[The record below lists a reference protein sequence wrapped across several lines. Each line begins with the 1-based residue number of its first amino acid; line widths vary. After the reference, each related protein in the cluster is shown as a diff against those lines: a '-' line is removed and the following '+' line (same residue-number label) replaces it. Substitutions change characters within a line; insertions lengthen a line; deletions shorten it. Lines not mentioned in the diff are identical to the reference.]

1 MKLPAGL
8 ITSIGAKI
16 LGKGAKSI
24 ASKVSGGGGSDNTT
38 LMFKVIAKNFIALPG
53 IARDLN
59 VAKQNIMQLV
69 KLEGGK
75 ASKDAPDAPLG
86 SKVLSGEEAQS
97 KLDKELEKGKS
108 KTPTP
113 AVPKKPGGGGLLGTI
128 TKMFKVGAVIFA
140 LSQIPGGFIKD
151 MFDGIVSS
159 IQELAS
165 LLLDEIKTAF
175 DGFVEDVKKWFND
188 VVQPILDELT
198 VFLQKVWQKI
208 TDFFK
213 PIFNWIGDKIKII
226 IEYLQPVFDFMKGV
240 LDKVFAIVDKIKKEL
255 AWLEPH
261 YNSLME
267 KVQYAQ
273 ATLKKA
279 EDAANAAYE
288 KTKSFLGFGDKKEA
302 SKTAATPAKPA
313 GAPRGPAA
321 PPVRTAPSTGAGG
334 GRGGQGGPTA
344 AENIKKNL
352 TPSQL
357 QWLGNADPTDEYIM
371 AKMPAPIAGEKGG
384 PPAPKPAA
392 AAAGAGAPSGPAP
405 VVSAGKAP
413 AMGSLDDTKKMII
426 KHEGIRD
433 MPYKDSLGLWTVGV
447 GHLIG
452 NGKSLPP
459 EYNRKFTQ
467 AEIMKMFDEDFEHHA
482 KAAKKIPGYSKANAG
497 GQGAL
502 IDLTFN
508 MGNSWYK
515 KWPNFCKK
523 LAAGDFKGAADE
535 LAGSKWA
542 QQVKSRAQTI
552 IGLVTGAGEGGAA
565 PTPVG
570 GETKVASAAPSVA
583 PSPAPSPAPTSGAAG
598 SVAKVSAPPPMS
610 GSIPSASGAAPAAV
624 GGSLS
629 SLVKTEPGV
638 DLSNF
643 SSEFEKRVA
652 VMAADFKAK
661 TGKSLLITSGYRSNK
676 KQKTL
681 WDAMM
686 AKVGGDKAKARKK
699 VAEPMHPLGQGK
711 GSLHL
716 KGLAIDINSKGPGGL
731 NALAGPRDKPTG
743 WLESFGLSRPIKK
756 EDWHVQGSGL
766 PPSPDN
772 PANPGSPTLV
782 AGKDGKPT
790 NLATGK
796 SESLPVEATS
806 SSSGT
811 AVASA
816 STEVA
821 AGQRAQQKPSTPVI
835 INAPTTTTTTVVK
848 NESVRNPNEKVADTN
863 QTLLARAT

>member
-1 MKLPAGL
+1 MKIPEGL
-8 ITSIGAKI
+8 KSSITSKI

-75 ASKDAPDAPLG
+75 PSKDAPDSPMG
-86 SKVLSGEEAQS
+86 SKVLSNKEAQD

-113 AVPKKPGGGGLLGTI
+113 AAPKKPGGGGLLGTI

-151 MFDGIVSS
+151 MFDGIVNS
-159 IQELAS
+159 ITELAS

-175 DGFVEDVKKWFND
+175 DGFVEDIKKWFND
-188 VVQPILDELT
+188 VVQPILDELSA
-198 VFLQKVWQKI
+198 FLQKVWQKI

-213 PIFNWIGDKIKII
+213 PIFDWVGDKIKII
-226 IEYLQPVFDFMKGV
+226 IEYLQPIFDFMKVV

-255 AWLEPH
+255 AWLEPY

-267 KVQYAQ
+267 KVQFAQ
-273 ATLKKA
+273 EAVKKA
-279 EDAANAAYE
+279 EEAASAAYD
-288 KTKSFLGFGDKKEA
+288 KAKSFLGFETKKEEPKA
-302 SKTAATPAKPA
+302 AAQKTAAPAAAKPL
-313 GAPRGPAA
+313 PA
-321 PPVRTAPSTGAGG
+321 TGAGG
-334 GRGGQGGPTA
+334 GRGGQGGASATEMA
-344 AENIKKNL
+344 KKDL

-357 QWLGNADPTDEYIM
+357 KWLGGADPTDPYIM
-371 AKMPAPIAGEKGG
+371 ARMPPPQAGEKGG
-384 PPAPKPAA
+384 PPLPKPAA

-405 VVSAGKAP
+405 VVSGGKAP

-426 KHEGIRD
+426 KHEGMKD
-433 MPYKDSLGLWTVGV
+433 MPYKDSLGLWTIGV

-452 NGKSLPP
+452 DGKSLPA

-482 KAAKKIPGYSKANAG
+482 KAAEKIPGYGKANQG

-508 MGNSWYK
+508 MGPSWYK
-515 KWPNFCKK
+515 KWPNFVKK
-523 LAAGDFKGAADE
+523 LGSGDFKGAADE

-552 IGLVTGAGEGGAA
+552 IALVTGAGEGGAA

-570 GETKVASAAPSVA
+570 GETKVASAAPSAA
-583 PSPAPSPAPTSGAAG
+583 PSPAPAAA
-598 SVAKVSAPPPMS
+598 STAKISAPAPMS
-610 GSIPSASGAAPAAV
+610 GSAPSGGGAAPTAV

-629 SLVKTEPGV
+629 SLVKTESGV
-638 DLSNF
+638 DLSGF

-652 VMAADFKAK
+652 TMAADFKLK
-661 TGKSLLITSGYRSNK
+661 TGKALLVTSGYRSNE

-681 WDAMM
+681 WDAML
-686 AKVGGDKAKARKK
+686 AKVGGDKAAAKKK
-699 VAEPMHPLGQGK
+699 VAEPMAPLGQGK

-716 KGLAIDINSKGPGGL
+716 KGLAIDINSKGDGGI

-743 WLESFGLSRPIKK
+743 WLESFGLTRPVVG
-756 EDWHVQGSGL
+756 EDWHVQGTGL
-766 PPSPDN
+766 PPTPDN
-772 PANPGSPTLV
+772 PTNPGSPTLV
-782 AGKDGKPT
+782 AGKDGKPVD
-790 NLATGK
+790 LATGK

-821 AGQRAQQKPSTPVI
+821 AGQRAQQKPSTPI
-835 INAPTTTTTTVVK
+835 IVNAPTTNTTTVVK
-848 NESVRNPNEKVADTN
+848 NESVRNPNEKKEDSN
-863 QTLLARAT
+863 GTLLSRLFA

>member
-1 MKLPAGL
+1 MKIPEGL
-8 ITSIGAKI
+8 KNSIGSKI
-16 LGKGAKSI
+16 LGKGAKSS

-75 ASKDAPDAPLG
+75 ASLDAPDAPLG
-86 SKVLSGEEAQS
+86 SKVLSGEESQA
-97 KLDKELEKGKS
+97 KLDKELEKGKP

-113 AVPKKPGGGGLLGTI
+113 VVPKKAGGGGLLGTI
-128 TKMFKVGAVIFA
+128 GKLFKVGAVIFA

-151 MFDGIVSS
+151 MFDGIVDS
-159 IQELAS
+159 IKELAS

-175 DGFVEDVKKWFND
+175 DGFVADVKKFFSD

-198 VFLQKVWQKI
+198 VFLQNVWQKI

-213 PIFNWIGDKIKII
+213 PIFNWVGDKIKTII
-226 IEYLQPVFDFMKGV
+226 DYLQPVFDFMKGV
-240 LDKVFAIVDKIKKEL
+240 LDKVFVVVNALKDKL
-255 AWLEPH
+255 AYLQPI
-261 YNSLME
+261 YDSLVE
-267 KVQYAQ
+267 KVN
-273 ATLKKA
+273 KV
-279 EDAANAAYE
+279 
-288 KTKSFLGFGDKKEA
+288 KSFLGLDEKKVEKPVA
-302 SKTAATPAKPA
+302 PVAKA
-313 GAPRGPAA
+313 PAA
-321 PPVRTAPSTGAGG
+321 PLPPTGAGG

-357 QWLGNADPTDEYIM
+357 KWLGKADPTDESIM
-371 AKMPAPIAGEKGG
+371 SRLPAPIAGEKGG

-392 AAAGAGAPSGPAP
+392 AAAGAGAPPGPAP

-452 NGKSLPP
+452 DGKSLPP

-467 AEIMKMFDEDFEHHA
+467 AEIMKMFDDDFDHHA
-482 KAAKKIPGYSKANAG
+482 KAAEKIPGYSKANKS

-565 PTPVG
+565 PTPVA
-570 GETKVASAAPSVA
+570 GETKVASAAPSTA
-583 PSPAPSPAPTSGAAG
+583 PSPAPAPAPKPAAPSGT
-598 SVAKVSAPPPMS
+598 AKV
-610 GSIPSASGAAPAAV
+610 AAPAPMTGSV
-624 GGSLS
+624 PSGGGATPTAATASLS
-629 SLVKTEPGV
+629 GVVKLDSGV
-638 DLSNF
+638 DISGF

-652 VMAADFKAK
+652 SMAADFKTK
-661 TGKSLLITSGYRSNK
+661 TGKTLLVTSGYRSNE
-676 KQKTL
+676 KQKSL
-681 WDAMM
+681 FDQMV
-686 AKVGGDKAKARKK
+686 AKLGGDKAAAKKK
-699 VAEPMHPLGQGK
+699 VAEPMPPLGQGK
-711 GSLHL
+711 GSFHL
-716 KGLAIDINSKGPGGL
+716 KGLAIDINSKGADGL

-743 WLESFGLSRPIKK
+743 WLESFGLTRPVVG
-756 EDWHVQGSGL
+756 EDWHVQGTGL
-766 PPSPDN
+766 PPTPDN
-772 PANPGSPTLV
+772 PVNPGSPTLV

-796 SESLPVEATS
+796 SETLPVEATS
-806 SSSGT
+806 SSGSGA

-821 AGQRAQQKPSTPVI
+821 AGQREQQKPTTPI
-835 INAPTTTTTTVVK
+835 IVNAPTTTTTTVVK
-848 NESVRNPNEKVADTN
+848 NESVRSPNEKVADSN
-863 QTLLARAT
+863 QTLLARVT

>member
-1 MKLPAGL
+1 MKIPEGL
-8 ITSIGAKI
+8 KSSIGSKI

-24 ASKVSGGGGSDNTT
+24 ASKVSGAGAGDSGNTSA
-38 LMFKVIAKNFIALPG
+38 MFKVIAKNFIALPG

-75 ASKDAPDAPLG
+75 ASKDAPDAPMG
-86 SKVLSGEEAQS
+86 SKVLSGEEAQA

-113 AVPKKPGGGGLLGTI
+113 AVSKKTKKEQILGTI

-151 MFDGIVSS
+151 IFDGIVNS
-159 IQELAS
+159 ITELAS

-175 DGFVEDVKKWFND
+175 DGFVEDIKKWFND
-188 VVQPILDELT
+188 VVQPILDELS

-213 PIFNWIGDKIKII
+213 PIFDWVGDKIKII
-226 IEYLQPVFDFMKGV
+226 IEYLQPIFDFMKVV

-267 KVQYAQ
+267 KVQFAQ
-273 ATLKKA
+273 ETVKKA
-279 EDAANAAYE
+279 EEAASAAYD
-288 KTKSFLGFGDKKEA
+288 KAKSFLGFETKKEEP
-302 SKTAATPAKPA
+302 KAAAQKAAAPAAAKPL
-313 GAPRGPAA
+313 PA
-321 PPVRTAPSTGAGG
+321 TGAGG
-334 GRGGQGGPTA
+334 GRGGQGGASATEMA
-344 AENIKKNL
+344 KKDL

-357 QWLGNADPTDEYIM
+357 KWLGGADPTDPYIM
-371 AKMPAPIAGEKGG
+371 ARLPPPQAGEKGG
-384 PPAPKPAA
+384 PPLPKPAA
-392 AAAGAGAPSGPAP
+392 AAAGAGAPAGPAP

-426 KHEGIRD
+426 KHEGIKD

-452 NGKSLPP
+452 DGKSLPP

-467 AEIMKMFDEDFEHHA
+467 AEIMKMFDDDFHHHA
-482 KAAKKIPGYSKANAG
+482 KAAEKIPGYSKANAA

-565 PTPVG
+565 PTPTG
-570 GETKVASAAPSVA
+570 GGTQVASAAPSAA
-583 PSPAPSPAPTSGAAG
+583 PSPAPAPAPAPKPAAPT
-598 SVAKVSAPPPMS
+598 AAPKVSAPPPMS
-610 GSIPSASGAAPAAV
+610 GSVPSGGGVTAAAV

-629 SLVKTEPGV
+629 SVVKLDSGV
-638 DLSNF
+638 DMSGL
-643 SSEFEKRVA
+643 SSEFEKRLA
-652 VMAADFKAK
+652 AMAGDFKAK
-661 TGKSLLITSGYRSNK
+661 TGKKLLVTSGYRSNE

-681 WDAMM
+681 FDAML
-686 AKVGGDKAKARKK
+686 AKLGGDKAATKKK
-699 VAEPMHPLGQGK
+699 VAEPMAPLGQGK

-716 KGLAIDINSKGPGGL
+716 KGLALDVNSLGPEGL

-743 WLESFGLSRPIKK
+743 WLESFGLTRPVVG
-756 EDWHVQGSGL
+756 EDWHIQGTGL
-766 PPSPDN
+766 PPTPDN

-782 AGKDGKPT
+782 AGKDGKPVD
-790 NLATGK
+790 LSTGK

-806 SSSGT
+806 SGSGA

-821 AGQRAQQKPSTPVI
+821 AGQRAQQKPSTPI
-835 INAPTTTTTTVVK
+835 IVNAPTITTTTVVK
-848 NESVRNPNEKVADTN
+848 NESVRNPNEKVADSN
-863 QTLLARAT
+863 RTLLARAT

>member
-1 MKLPAGL
+1 MKIPEGL
-8 ITSIGAKI
+8 KSSIGSKI

-53 IARDLN
+53 MARDLN

-86 SKVLSGEEAQS
+86 SKVLSGEEAQA

-128 TKMFKVGAVIFA
+128 GKLFKVGAVIFA

-151 MFDGIVSS
+151 MFDGIVDS
-159 IQELAS
+159 IKELAS

-175 DGFVEDVKKWFND
+175 DGFVEDIKKWFND

-198 VFLQKVWQKI
+198 AFLQNVWQKI

-213 PIFNWIGDKIKII
+213 PIFNWVGDKIKII
-226 IEYLQPVFDFMKGV
+226 VDYLRPIFDFMKGV
-240 LDKVFAIVDKIKKEL
+240 LDKVFAVINALKEKLAVLQPYYDSLMKKVEL
-255 AWLEPH
+255 AQET
-261 YNSLME
+261 
-267 KVQYAQ
+267 V
-273 ATLKKA
+273 KKA
-279 EDAANAAYE
+279 EEAASAAYD
-288 KTKSFLGFGDKKEA
+288 KAKSFLGFGDKKEA
-302 SKTAATPAKPA
+302 PKTAAAPSKPA
-313 GAPRGPAA
+313 AAA
-321 PPVRTAPSTGAGG
+321 PTAAQPLPSTGAGG
-334 GRGGQGGPTA
+334 GRGGQGGSSA
-344 AENIKKNL
+344 AEAIKKNL
-352 TPSQL
+352 SPSQL

-371 AKMPAPIAGEKGG
+371 ARMPAPIAGEKGG

-452 NGKSLPP
+452 DGKSLPP

-467 AEIMKMFDEDFEHHA
+467 AEIMKMFDDDFNHHA
-482 KAAKKIPGYSKANAG
+482 KAAEKIPGYSKANAG

-570 GETKVASAAPSVA
+570 GETKVASAAPSAA
-583 PSPAPSPAPTSGAAG
+583 PSPAPAPAPKPAAP
-598 SVAKVSAPPPMS
+598 SAAAKISAPPPMT
-610 GSIPSASGAAPAAV
+610 GSIPSGGGATPTAATA
-624 GGSLS
+624 SLS
-629 SLVKTEPGV
+629 GVVKLDSGV
-638 DLSNF
+638 DISGF

-652 VMAADFKAK
+652 AMAADFKTK
-661 TGKSLLITSGYRSNK
+661 TGKTLLVTSGYRSNE

-681 WDAMM
+681 FDAML
-686 AKVGGDKAKARKK
+686 AKLGGDKAATKKK
-699 VAEPMHPLGQGK
+699 VAEPMPPLGQGK
-711 GSLHL
+711 GSFHL
-716 KGLAIDINSKGPGGL
+716 KGLAIDINSKGAEGL

-743 WLESFGLSRPIKK
+743 WLESFGLTRPVVG
-756 EDWHVQGSGL
+756 EDWHVQGTGL
-766 PPSPDN
+766 PPTPDN

-806 SSSGT
+806 SGSGA

>member
-1 MKLPAGL
+1 MKIPEGL
-8 ITSIGAKI
+8 KSSITSKI

-24 ASKVSGGGGSDNTT
+24 ASKVSGGGSDNTT

-53 IARDLN
+53 MARDLN

-86 SKVLSGEEAQS
+86 SKVLSGEEAQA

-151 MFDGIVSS
+151 MFDGIVNS
-159 IQELAS
+159 IKELAS
-165 LLLDEIKTAF
+165 LLLNEIKTAF

-213 PIFNWIGDKIKII
+213 PVFDWVGEKIKTI
-226 IEYLQPVFDFMKGV
+226 IEHLQPVFDFMKGV
-240 LDKVFAIVDKIKKEL
+240 LDKVFVVVNALKEKL
-255 AWLEPH
+255 AFLQPI
-261 YNSLME
+261 YDSLVE
-267 KVQYAQ
+267 KVNKVKS
-273 ATLKKA
+273 LLGMDEKKA
-279 EDAANAAYE
+279 AA
-288 KTKSFLGFGDKKEA
+288 
-302 SKTAATPAKPA
+302 
-313 GAPRGPAA
+313 PAA
-321 PPVRTAPSTGAGG
+321 PVAKAPAAALPSTGAGG

-371 AKMPAPIAGEKGG
+371 ARMPAPIAGEKGG

-452 NGKSLPP
+452 DGKSLPP

-467 AEIMKMFDEDFEHHA
+467 AEIMKMFDDDFNHHA
-482 KAAKKIPGYSKANAG
+482 KAAEKIPGYSKANAG

-570 GETKVASAAPSVA
+570 GETKVASATPSAA
-583 PSPAPSPAPTSGAAG
+583 PSPAPAPTSGAPG
-598 SVAKVSAPPPMS
+598 GPAKVTAPAPMKDS
-610 GSIPSASGAAPAAV
+610 VPSASGGATQTAAT

-629 SLVKTEPGV
+629 GVVKLDSGV
-638 DLSNF
+638 DIGGF
-643 SSEFEKRVA
+643 ATEFEKRVA
-652 VMAADFKAK
+652 TMAADFKSK
-661 TGKSLLITSGYRSNK
+661 TGKTLLVTSGYRSNE
-676 KQKTL
+676 KQKSL
-681 WDAMM
+681 FDQMV
-686 AKVGGDKAKARKK
+686 AKLGGDKAAAKKK
-699 VAEPMHPLGQGK
+699 VAEPMPPLGQGK
-711 GSLHL
+711 GSFHL
-716 KGLAIDINSKGPGGL
+716 KGLAIDINSKGADGL

-743 WLESFGLSRPIKK
+743 WLESFGLTRPVVG
-756 EDWHVQGSGL
+756 EDWHVQATGL
-766 PPSPDN
+766 APTPDN
-772 PANPGSPTLV
+772 PVNPGSPTLV

>member
-1 MKLPAGL
+1 MKIPAGL
-8 ITSIGAKI
+8 IASIGSKV

-24 ASKVSGGGGSDNTT
+24 ASKVSGGGDSNNTSA
-38 LMFKVIAKNFIALPG
+38 MFKVIAKNFIALPG

-59 VAKQNIMQLV
+59 VAKQNIMKLV
-69 KLEGGK
+69 ELEGGK
-75 ASKDAPDAPLG
+75 ASNDAPDSPMG
-86 SKVLSGEEAQS
+86 SKVLSGEEAKA
-97 KLDKELEKGKS
+97 KLEKELEKGKQ

-113 AVPKKPGGGGLLGTI
+113 VLPKKAGGGGLLGTI
-128 TKMFKVGAVIFA
+128 GKLFKVGAVIFA

-151 MFDGIVSS
+151 MFDGIVDS
-159 IQELAS
+159 IKELAGM
-165 LLLDEIKTAF
+165 LLEEIKTAF
-175 DGFVEDVKKWFND
+175 DGFVADIKKFFND
-188 VVQPILDELT
+188 VVKPIMNELT
-198 VFLQKVWQKI
+198 AFLQNVWQKI

-213 PIFNWIGDKIKII
+213 PIFNWVGDKIKII
-226 IEYLQPVFDFMKGV
+226 VDYLRPIFDFMKGV
-240 LDKVFAIVDKIKKEL
+240 LDKVFAVINALKEKLAVLQPYYDSLMKKVEL
-255 AWLEPH
+255 AQET
-261 YNSLME
+261 
-267 KVQYAQ
+267 V
-273 ATLKKA
+273 KKA
-279 EDAANAAYE
+279 EEAASAAYD
-288 KTKSFLGFGDKKEA
+288 KAKSFLGFGDKKE
-302 SKTAATPAKPA
+302 SPKTAAATSTAAKPL
-313 GAPRGPAA
+313 
-321 PPVRTAPSTGAGG
+321 PSTGAGA
-334 GRGGQGGPTA
+334 GRGGQGGSSA
-344 AENIKKNL
+344 AEAIKKNL
-352 TPSQL
+352 SPSQL

-371 AKMPAPIAGEKGG
+371 ARMPAPIAGEKGG

-426 KHEGIRD
+426 KHEGIKD

-452 NGKSLPP
+452 DGKSLPP

-467 AEIMKMFDEDFEHHA
+467 AEIMKMFDDDFAHHA
-482 KAAKKIPGYSKANAG
+482 KAAEKIPGYSKANQG

-515 KWPNFCKK
+515 KWPTFCKK
-523 LAAGDFKGAADE
+523 LSEGDFKGAADE
-535 LAGSKWA
+535 LASSKWA

-570 GETKVASAAPSVA
+570 GGTQVASASPTAA
-583 PSPAPSPAPTSGAAG
+583 PSPAPAPTSGA
-598 SVAKVSAPPPMS
+598 SVGGPAKISAPAPMS
-610 GSIPSASGAAPAAV
+610 GSVPSASGAAPTAV

-638 DLSNF
+638 DLSQF

-652 VMAADFKAK
+652 IMAADFKLK
-661 TGKSLLITSGYRSNK
+661 TGKALLITSGYRSNE

-686 AKVGGDKAKARKK
+686 EKVGGDKAKARKL
-699 VAEPMHPLGQGK
+699 VAEPMAPLGQGK

-716 KGLAIDINSKGPGGL
+716 KGLAIDINSKGAGGI

-743 WLESFGLSRPIKK
+743 WLESFGLTRPVAN
-756 EDWHVQGSGL
+756 EDWHVQGTGL
-766 PPSPDN
+766 PPTPDN

-806 SSSGT
+806 SGSGSGA

-816 STEVA
+816 STEIA
-821 AGQRAQQKPSTPVI
+821 AGQREQQKPTTPI
-835 INAPTTTTTTVVK
+835 IVNAPTTTTTTVVK
-848 NESVRNPNEKVADTN
+848 NESVRSPNEKIEDSN
-863 QTLLARAT
+863 QTLLERVA

>member
-1 MKLPAGL
+1 MKIPEGL
-8 ITSIGAKI
+8 KSSIGSKI

-75 ASKDAPDAPLG
+75 ASKDAPDSPMG
-86 SKVLSGEEAQS
+86 SKVLSGEEAKA
-97 KLDKELEKGKS
+97 KLEKELEKGKS

-151 MFDGIVSS
+151 MFDGIVDS
-159 IQELAS
+159 IKELAS

-175 DGFVEDVKKWFND
+175 DGFVEDIKKWFND

-198 VFLQKVWQKI
+198 AFLQNVWQKI

-213 PIFNWIGDKIKII
+213 PIFNWVGDKIKII
-226 IEYLQPVFDFMKGV
+226 VDYLRPIFDFMKGV
-240 LDKVFAIVDKIKKEL
+240 LDKVFAVINALKEKLAVLQPYYDSLMKKVEL
-255 AWLEPH
+255 AQET
-261 YNSLME
+261 
-267 KVQYAQ
+267 V
-273 ATLKKA
+273 KKA
-279 EDAANAAYE
+279 EEAASAAYD
-288 KTKSFLGFGDKKEA
+288 KAKSFLGFGDKKEA
-302 SKTAATPAKPA
+302 PKTAAAPSKPA
-313 GAPRGPAA
+313 AAAPAA
-321 PPVRTAPSTGAGG
+321 AQPLPSTGAGG
-334 GRGGQGGPTA
+334 GRGGQGGSSA
-344 AENIKKNL
+344 AEAIKKNL
-352 TPSQL
+352 SPSQL

-371 AKMPAPIAGEKGG
+371 ARMPAPIAGEKGG

-452 NGKSLPP
+452 DGKSLPP

-467 AEIMKMFDEDFEHHA
+467 AEIMKMFDDDFNHHA
-482 KAAKKIPGYSKANAG
+482 KAAEKIPGYSKANAG

-570 GETKVASAAPSVA
+570 GETKVASAAPSAA
-583 PSPAPSPAPTSGAAG
+583 PSPAPAPTSGAPG
-598 SVAKVSAPPPMS
+598 GPAKVTAPAPMKDS
-610 GSIPSASGAAPAAV
+610 VPSASGGATQTAAT

-629 SLVKTEPGV
+629 GVVKLDSGV
-638 DLSNF
+638 DIGGF
-643 SSEFEKRVA
+643 ATEFEKRVA
-652 VMAADFKAK
+652 TMAADFKSK
-661 TGKSLLITSGYRSNK
+661 TGKTLLVTSGYRSNE
-676 KQKTL
+676 KQKSL
-681 WDAMM
+681 FDQMV
-686 AKVGGDKAKARKK
+686 AKLGGDKAAAKKK
-699 VAEPMHPLGQGK
+699 VAEPMPPLGQGK
-711 GSLHL
+711 GSFHL
-716 KGLAIDINSKGPGGL
+716 KGLAIDINSKGAEGL

-743 WLESFGLSRPIKK
+743 WLESFGLTRPVVG
-756 EDWHVQGSGL
+756 EDWHVQGTGL
-766 PPSPDN
+766 PPTPDN

-806 SSSGT
+806 SGSGA

>member
-1 MKLPAGL
+1 MKIPAGL
-8 ITSIGAKI
+8 IASIGTKV
-16 LGKGAKSI
+16 LGKGAKSV
-24 ASKVSGGGGSDNTT
+24 ASKVSGAGDSNNTSA
-38 LMFKVIAKNFIALPG
+38 MFKVIAKNFIALPG

-59 VAKQNIMQLV
+59 VAKQNIMKLV
-69 KLEGGK
+69 ELEGGK
-75 ASKDAPDAPLG
+75 ASKDAPDAPMG
-86 SKVLSGEEAQS
+86 SKVLSGGEAQA
-97 KLDKELEKGKS
+97 KLDKELEKSKS

-151 MFDGIVSS
+151 MFDGIVDS
-159 IQELAS
+159 IKELAG
-165 LLLDEIKTAF
+165 LLLNEIKTAF
-175 DGFVEDVKKWFND
+175 DGFVTDVKKWFND

-198 VFLQKVWQKI
+198 VFLQSVWQKI

-213 PIFNWIGDKIKII
+213 PVFDWVGEKIKTII
-226 IEYLQPVFDFMKGV
+226 DYLQPVFDFMKGV
-240 LDKVFAIVDKIKKEL
+240 LDKVFVVVNALKEKL
-255 AWLEPH
+255 AFLQPV
-261 YNSLME
+261 YDSLVE
-267 KVQYAQ
+267 KVNKV
-273 ATLKKA
+273 KKLLGM
-279 EDAANAAYE
+279 DE
-288 KTKSFLGFGDKKEA
+288 KKVEA
-302 SKTAATPAKPA
+302 PPVPAKAPVSAPAKPL
-313 GAPRGPAA
+313 
-321 PPVRTAPSTGAGG
+321 PSTGAGG

-344 AENIKKNL
+344 AENVKKNL

-357 QWLGNADPTDEYIM
+357 KWLGDADPTDEYIM
-371 AKMPAPIAGEKGG
+371 ARLPAPIAGEKGG
-384 PPAPKPAA
+384 PPLPKPAA

-405 VVSAGKAP
+405 VVSGGKAP

-452 NGKSLPP
+452 DGKSLPP

-467 AEIMKMFDEDFEHHA
+467 AEIMKMFDDDFDHHA
-482 KAAKKIPGYSKANAG
+482 KAAEKIPGYSKANQG

-570 GETKVASAAPSVA
+570 GGTQVASAAPST
-583 PSPAPSPAPTSGAAG
+583 APSPAPTPAAAAG
-598 SVAKVSAPPPMS
+598 APKISAPAPMS
-610 GSIPSASGAAPAAV
+610 GSVPSGGGATPTAATA
-624 GGSLS
+624 SLS
-629 SLVKTEPGV
+629 GVVKVDSGV
-638 DLSNF
+638 DISGF

-652 VMAADFKAK
+652 TMAADFKLK
-661 TGKSLLITSGYRSNK
+661 TGKTLLVTSGYRSNE
-676 KQKTL
+676 KQKSL
-681 WDAMM
+681 FDQMV
-686 AKVGGDKAKARKK
+686 AKLGGDKAAAKKK
-699 VAEPMHPLGQGK
+699 VAEPMPPLGQGK
-711 GSLHL
+711 GSFHL
-716 KGLAIDINSKGPGGL
+716 KGLAIDINSKGADGL

-743 WLESFGLSRPIKK
+743 WLESFGLTRPVAG
-756 EDWHVQGSGL
+756 EDWHVQGTGL
-766 PPSPDN
+766 PPTPDN

-796 SESLPVEATS
+796 SETLPVEATS
-806 SSSGT
+806 SGSGA

-821 AGQRAQQKPSTPVI
+821 AGQRQQQKPSTPI
-835 INAPTTTTTTVVK
+835 IVNAPTTNTTTVVK
-848 NESVRNPNEKVADTN
+848 NESVRSPNEKKEDSN
-863 QTLLARAT
+863 GTLLSRLFA